1 MNEIKVTTGGGD
13 VAGAQPDRLGDRL
26 RGRGRKLSPALQ
38 RVALYLDTHRFE
50 AMNNSATELAAAIGT
65 SDATVVRAV
74 QALGFDGLPDL
85 KQTLAAFFGNSVSP
99 AESLNRTLADIDRR
113 AENAVDLVAAS
124 HADALATMQSP
135 EVRAR
140 IASAIALL
148 ARAQRI
154 VVFGLGSSAYLAGY
168 TGALLARNGHATHVL
183 DATGS
188 DLADQLL
195 GLKSGDALLM
205 LAYGRT
211 YGEALVTL
219 SEARRLKIPVV
230 LIAGTLD
237 TRLSGRADV
246 EIPVARGRADRVAL
260 QGATFVCLEAIMLG
274 LAASNRSRAVSELER
289 LNDLRKNLKARL
301 DRYTA
306 SGMAVAGYVGTAL
319 SECPCI

>member
-1 MNEIKVTTGGGD
+1 MKVTTTGSGL
-13 VAGAQPDRLGDRL
+13 AGASSDRLGDRL
-26 RGRGRKLSPALQ
+26 RGRGRRLSPALQ
-38 RVALYLDTHRFE
+38 RVALYLDTHRYE

-85 KQTLAAFFGNSVSP
+85 KQTLAAFFGNSISP

-140 IASAIALL
+140 IASATSLL

-168 TGALLARNGHATHVL
+168 TGALLARNGHTTHVL

-246 EIPVARGRADRVAL
+246 EIPVARGRADGVAL

-289 LNDLRKNLKARL
+289 LNGLRKNLKARL

-306 SGMAVAGYVGTAL
+306 SGMAVVGYFGTAL
-319 SECPCI
+319 SECPCL

>member
-1 MNEIKVTTGGGD
+1 MNEIKVTPGGD
-13 VAGAQPDRLGDRL
+13 PLAGGQSDRLGERL

-38 RVALYLDTHRFE
+38 RVALYLDSHRFE
-50 AMNNSATELAAAIGT
+50 AMNKSATELAAAIGT

-85 KQTLAAFFGNSVSP
+85 KQALAAFFGDSRSP

-124 HADALATMQSP
+124 HAEALATMQSP

-140 IASAIALL
+140 IAAATSLL
-148 ARAQRI
+148 GKAQRI
-154 VVFGLGSSAYLAGY
+154 VVFGLGSSSYLAGY
-168 TGALLARNGHATHVL
+168 AGALLARNGHATHVL
-183 DATGS
+183 NTTGS

-195 GLKSGDALLM
+195 SLKPGDALLM

-211 YGEALVTL
+211 YGESLVTL
-219 SEARRLKIPVV
+219 SEARRLKLPVV

-237 TRLSGRADV
+237 ARLSGRADV
-246 EIPVARGRADRVAL
+246 EIPVARGRADGVAL

-274 LAASNRSRAVSELER
+274 LAASNRSRAVAELER
-289 LNDLRKNLKARL
+289 LNGLRKNLKGRL
-301 DRYTA
+301 DRYTG
-306 SGMAVAGYVGTAL
+306 SGMAFLGYVGTAL
-319 SECPCI
+319 SECPCL

>member
-1 MNEIKVTTGGGD
+1 MKVATGGG
-13 VAGAQPDRLGDRL
+13 GQTDRLGDRL
-26 RGRGRKLSPALQ
+26 RGRGRRLSPALQ
-38 RVALYLDTHRFE
+38 RVALYLDAHRYE
-50 AMNNSATELAAAIGT
+50 AMNKSATELAAAIGT

-168 TGALLARNGHATHVL
+168 TGALLTRNGHTTHVL

-195 GLKSGDALLM
+195 ALKSGDALLM

-211 YGEALVTL
+211 YGEAMVTL

-237 TRLSGRADV
+237 TRLSGHADV
-246 EIPVARGRADRVAL
+246 EIPVARSRADGVAL

-274 LAASNRSRAVSELER
+274 LAASNRSRAVAELER
-289 LNDLRKNLKARL
+289 LNGLRKNLKARL

-306 SGMAVAGYVGTAL
+306 SGMAVVGYFSTAL